1 LRIIAKLSAL
11 AIDYSPPRQLTGWTK
26 VQCQKQ
32 TGKTDHMLG
41 GYGSVL
47 PRKQTLRKGV
57 CSMPN
62 LSKANSKRNSRIVI
76 TLVAVALL
84 SAVILT
90 PLLPH
95 SSVSAIDTL
104 HPGQVSG
111 LSNVT
116 KIAAGHIHSLALKSD
131 GTVWAWGNNGSG
143 QLGNNST
150 TDSCSPVQVVVDTMG
165 TPLTNVV
172 EIAAGAAHSIARKSD
187 GTVWAWGSNVFAQLG
202 DTTTT
207 DRHYAGQVSGVSSA
221 VGIAAGSYHNLALIS
236 GGSVKSWGRNNFGQL
251 GDNTTTN
258 RTSGVSVMSLT
269 DATQVGA
276 GGFHSVALRANNS
289 GKLKAWGQGGNGQ
302 LGTNSTS
309 DALTPVDM
317 KDTLGVV
324 FTGAGFVAAGVNF
337 TTVTTTGG
345 KVWSTGQ
352 DGRGQQ
358 GTGCAGSTTGFVKIG
373 SFSGV
378 SKAFPGP
385 TAEHVVSLQSDSS
398 AKGWGRNEYGQV
410 GNGSTSDQCSPATV
424 VDSMGSAVTGFT
436 AISGGGLHSLGLKSD
451 GTVWSWGDNTFC
463 QLGRT

>member
-1 LRIIAKLSAL
+1 
-11 AIDYSPPRQLTGWTK
+11 
-26 VQCQKQ
+26 
-32 TGKTDHMLG
+32 
-41 GYGSVL
+41 
-47 PRKQTLRKGV
+47 
-57 CSMPN
+57 MPN

-76 TLVAVALL
+76 TLVAVTLL
-84 SAVILT
+84 AAAIMTPIL
-90 PLLPH
+90 PR

-116 KIAAGHIHSLALKSD
+116 KIAAGHIHSLTLKSD
-131 GTVWAWGNNGSG
+131 GTVWAFGNNGSG

-150 TDSCSPVQVVVDTMG
+150 TDSCTPVQVQVSG
-165 TPLTNVV
+165 GSALSNVV

-187 GTVWAWGSNVFAQLG
+187 GTVWAWGNNAFGQLG
-202 DTTTT
+202 DGTNTE
-207 DRHYAGQVSGVSSA
+207 RHFAVQVSGVSSA
-221 VGIAAGSYHNLALIS
+221 IGIASGAYHNVALIS
-236 GGSVKSWGRNNFGQL
+236 GGTVKSWGRNNFGQL
-251 GDNTTTN
+251 GNNSTTDS
-258 RTSGVSVMSLT
+258 TSAVSVSSVT
-269 DATQVGA
+269 DATQVAA

-302 LGTNSTS
+302 LGNNSTS
-309 DALTPVDM
+309 DALTAVDM
-317 KDTLGVV
+317 KDTLGVT
-324 FTGAGFVAAGVNF
+324 FTGAGFVAAGISF

-345 KVWSTGQ
+345 KVWSTGN

-358 GTGCAGSTTGFVKIG
+358 GTGCAGSTTGLVKIG

-385 TAEHVVSLQSDSS
+385 TGEHVVSYQTDSS
-398 AKGWGRNEYGQV
+398 ARGWGRNEYGQV

-424 VDSMGSAVTGFT
+424 VDSLNAAVTGFT
-436 AISGGGLHSLGLKSD
+436 SVSGGGLHSLGLKSD